1 MTWRKDGRHIS
12 AHRRYRYHNYH
23 SQLSIADVQSSDE
36 ATYTCRGTN
45 DHGSVEQKI
54 FLDVQ
59 GINHNVSSLRCPRIG
74 QGLDIKDI
82 RLTWDEASKLAHT
95 RSSWRQRLAQCVFDT
110 G

>member
-1 MTWRKDGRHIS
+1 VPRVTWRKDGRHIS

-59 GINHNVSSLRCPRIG
+59 GINDDDWTESGHKGHRIDLG
-74 QGLDIKDI
+74 
-82 RLTWDEASKLAHT
+82 
-95 RSSWRQRLAQCVFDT
+95 
-110 G
+110 